1 MPATALGTSAARNL
15 ATTTKTHP
23 QNTAT
28 SPRWLLSE
36 LSWKLLEA
44 GTYRVN
50 RRRRRPVR
58 DGLVTFDQN
67 RIIPESLLQLLP
79 FVGFAD
85 SGEISELAAAF
96 EPREIAA
103 GTLLAEPGTAL
114 DELVLI
120 SHGTVSRA
128 VPGDYGAPA
137 ITALL
142 GPGEQIGADLLVR
155 ADARWSFAAA
165 AETSCRIVALPA
177 ARLREIL
184 DRLPR
189 LREHLA
195 RPAPDDPVNKHGE
208 SEIPFASGHTGET
221 VIPQGFPD
229 YDAEPKEYEL
239 TLAQTR
245 LRVHSRVADLFSNP
259 MDQTREQVRLAVD
272 ALRERQERDL
282 LTHPDLGLLAQVDP
296 SQRIAARTGPP
307 TPGDLDELLSRRRS
321 TAFFLAHPQAIAAFR
336 RQCTAAGLEP
346 GQVRVRGQQHTAWR
360 GVPILPSDKIPVD
373 RHGATS
379 ILALRTG
386 ADQGG
391 VVGLGPADL
400 PEELE
405 PGLSLRFVG
414 IDPAAVLTYQLSAYY
429 GVAVLVP
436 DALGVLDFVEVG
448 R

>member
-1 MPATALGTSAARNL
+1 MPTALGSAAARNL
-15 ATTTKTHP
+15 ATTTKTRP

-50 RRRRRPVR
+50 QRRRRPVR
-58 DGLVTFDQN
+58 DGLVRFDQN
-67 RIIPESLLQLLP
+67 RIVPPSLARLLP
-79 FVGFAD
+79 FAGFAD
-85 SGEISELAAAF
+85 TVEIQQLATSFEL
-96 EPREIAA
+96 REVPAR
-103 GTLLAEPGTAL
+103 TLLAELGTPLDAL
-114 DELVLI
+114 TLI
-120 SHGTVSRA
+120 VHGTVSRE
-128 VPGDYGAPA
+128 VPGAYGTPA
-137 ITALL
+137 VTALL
-142 GPGEQIGADLLVR
+142 GPGEQIGAELLTGPDSR
-155 ADARWSFAAA
+155 WTFWART
-165 AETSCRIVALPA
+165 ETGCRILTLPA
-177 ARLREIL
+177 AQLRELL
-184 DRLPR
+184 DRTPR

-195 RPAPDDPVNKHGE
+195 RPAPDGPVNKYGE

-221 VIPQGFPD
+221 ELPQGFPD
-229 YDAEPKEYEL
+229 YDAEPREYEL

-245 LRVHSRVADLFSNP
+245 LRVHSRVADLYSNP

-296 SQRIAARTGPP
+296 SQRIAARTGRP
-307 TPGDLDELLSRRRS
+307 TPADLDELLSRRRS
-321 TAFFLAHPQAIAAFR
+321 TAFFLAHPRAIAAFR

-373 RHGATS
+373 EYGATS

-405 PGLSLRFVG
+405 PGLSLRFEG
-414 IDPAAVLTYQLSAYY
+414 IDPAAVITYQLSTYY